1 MGKYKEKVRE
11 HFWML
16 VCRSMGSMKDE
27 HTFKK
32 TFEPIFKIN
41 TKETFKLIEDHVWS
55 ILYSSISEARNP
67 ADLKRELESV
77 IQFDIGKTK
86 NHIWKILLFSAS
98 KFRGEEAF
106 RELFEPIL
114 RINSKEAYK
123 LGIDRVWSILFSIA
137 RKIKEPKE
145 LSEKLD
151 PFVEIEVKPA
161 AQMIKEDNP
170 EKYKMLLI
178 YK

>member
-16 VCRSMGSMKDE
+16 VCRSMDNMKDA

-41 TKETFKLIEDHVWS
+41 TKEAFKLIEDHVWS
-55 ILYSSISEARNP
+55 ILYSSISEARNSI
-67 ADLKRELESV
+67 DLKRELESV
-77 IQFDIGKTK
+77 LQFDIGKT
-86 NHIWKILLFSAS
+86 
-98 KFRGEEAF
+98 
-106 RELFEPIL
+106 LFEPIL

-123 LGIDRVWSILFSIA
+123 LGKDRVWSILFSIA
-137 RKIKEPKE
+137 RKLKEPKE
-145 LSEKLD
+145 LSEKLH
-151 PFVEIEVKPA
+151 PLVEINVKPA

>member
-11 HFWML
+11 HFWL
-16 VCRSMGSMKDE
+16 FVCRTMGNIKDE
-27 HTFKK
+27 HSFKK
-32 TFEPIFKIN
+32 NFEPVFKIN
-41 TKETFKLIEDHVWS
+41 TKEAFTLIEDHVWT
-55 ILYSSISEARNP
+55 IIYSSISEARNP
-67 ADLKRELESV
+67 VDLKRELEAV
-77 IQFDIGKTK
+77 LQFDIGKTK
-86 NHIWKILLFSAS
+86 EHLWKILLFSVS
-98 KFRGEEAF
+98 KSRGEETF

-123 LGIDRVWSILFSIA
+123 LGKDRVWSILFSIA
-137 RKIKEPKE
+137 RKLKEPKE
-145 LSEKLD
+145 LSEKLH
-151 PFVEIEVKPA
+151 PLVEIEVKPA